1 LIFAEISIY
10 SSGYSSSPHSNSSL
24 YLAFFQAMAQPEA
37 TASSGRFTDE
47 SLRTSSSTPI
57 TTIPSTLL
65 QCHAQNPHWTA
76 ADIATRTMHEDEKLT
91 IVRKTGAKKNRENHA
106 IGCTLHHI

>member
-24 YLAFFQAMAQPEA
+24 YFPFFQAMAQPQA
-37 TASSGRFTDE
+37 TASSSRFTDE
-47 SLRTSSSTPI
+47 SLRTPASTPI
-57 TTIPSTLL
+57 TTIHSTLL
-65 QCHAQNPHWTA
+65 QRRAQIANRTA
-76 ADIATRTMHEDEKLT
+76 ADIATRNMHEDEKLK
-91 IVRKTGAKKNRENHA
+91 IVHKTGAKKNRENHA